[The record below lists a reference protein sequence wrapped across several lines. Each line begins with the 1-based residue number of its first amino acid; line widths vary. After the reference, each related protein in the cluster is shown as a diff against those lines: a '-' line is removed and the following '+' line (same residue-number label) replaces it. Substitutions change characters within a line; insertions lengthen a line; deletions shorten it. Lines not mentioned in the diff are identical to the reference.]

1 MFSTRSPPTAQLPS
15 LPFPSPPLPVRSS
28 FHHLTPTSSSS
39 FIFFLS
45 VITTPLSPFSPTPP
59 PLPPASRALYINH
72 TLVSTHLTLSSL
84 PPPLLSPLASLL
96 FTVAQI
102 KPTTLLNPQKKRLRG
117 WTARKE
123 KSHWTLASS
132 LIWETERGRKNEGRW
147 REGNFLIWGGVISLK
162 RRMPSSSL
170 PSGGTDTLH
179 TIVTWFYTFMW
190 ILRRKVKIDK
200 STF

>member
-1 MFSTRSPPTAQLPS
+1 MRQRREKETRLKESGWERPSVAMETGSYQLTPCFPLVPHPPPNS
-15 LPFPSPPLPVRSS
+15 LPFPSLPLPARSS

-72 TLVSTHLTLSSL
+72 TLVSSHLTLSSL

-117 WTARKE
+117 
-123 KSHWTLASS
+123 
-132 LIWETERGRKNEGRW
+132 
-147 REGNFLIWGGVISLK
+147 
-162 RRMPSSSL
+162 
-170 PSGGTDTLH
+170 
-179 TIVTWFYTFMW
+179 
-190 ILRRKVKIDK
+190 
-200 STF
+200 